1 MCRLIILTPT
11 FPSSP
16 LGVSL
21 SFLPHEKQNKAGALT
36 QEVQEGRFWPENLS
50 KADGAEQPGGRGS
63 EQGDPGWG
71 MGWPGGAGTQKGD
84 SRANFPWEGRKK
96 A

>member
-1 MCRLIILTPT
+1 MRRLIILTPT
-11 FPSSP
+11 FPYSP

-50 KADGAEQPGGRGS
+50 KADAGRAAWGKGLRAGRSWLGDGMAWGS
-63 EQGDPGWG
+63 RDP
-71 MGWPGGAGTQKGD
+71 
-84 SRANFPWEGRKK
+84 EG
-96 A
+96 